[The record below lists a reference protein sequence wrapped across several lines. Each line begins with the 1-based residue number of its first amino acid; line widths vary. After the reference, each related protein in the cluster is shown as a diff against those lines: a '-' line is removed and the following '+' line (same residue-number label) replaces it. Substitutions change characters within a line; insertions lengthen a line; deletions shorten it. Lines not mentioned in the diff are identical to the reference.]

1 MISLKPVNEMNFN
14 DTISLSLHD
23 YQQNYV
29 VSVVY
34 SIAQCY
40 IYRDNNDVFPFLI
53 EFNNKPIGFIL
64 LDEDLNKKELLIWRL
79 IIDKHEQGKGYAKKI
94 IKYVISLLKEI
105 NTYDYVTINS
115 VEENEIMLSVINSLD
130 FDYLGIDSYTK
141 EKMFHYPL

>member
-29 VSVVY
+29 ASVVY

-130 FDYLGIDSYTK
+130 FDYLGIDFYTK